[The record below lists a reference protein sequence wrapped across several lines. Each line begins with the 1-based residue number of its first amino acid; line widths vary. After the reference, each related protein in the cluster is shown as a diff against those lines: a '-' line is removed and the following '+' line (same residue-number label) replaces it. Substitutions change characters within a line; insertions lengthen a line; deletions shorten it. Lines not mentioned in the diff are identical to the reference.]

1 MKRIDALK
9 KIIAEMDAEQMG
21 KVLRRPISELL
32 GEDYGVGNIPWCKD
46 PWCWETISCYKC
58 RAAWLNEEVD
68 DAS

>member
-21 KVLRRPISELL
+21 EVLRKPLIEFL
-32 GEDYGVGNIPWCKD
+32 GEECGVGYVPFCHDPCCYEFKCNKCKV
-46 PWCWETISCYKC
+46 
-58 RAAWLNEEVD
+58 AWLNEEVD